1 MTTLSEFEVAVEA
14 NEKLPSDLSPE
25 LQALWLTK
33 KKQWDSAHDIAQEI
47 HTQTGSWIHALL
59 HRIEGDLGNAAYWY
73 SRAGRPAIGNTGGID
88 EEWRE
93 IAAFVI
99 GEK

>member
-1 MTTLSEFEVAVEA
+1 MKSCCLTEPRTASSL
-14 NEKLPSDLSPE
+14 
-25 LQALWLTK
+25 LTK
-33 KKQWDSAHDIAQEI
+33 KNWDPAHDIAQEI
-47 HTQTGSWIHALL
+47 PQTGSWIHALL

-73 SRAGRPAIGNTGGID
+73 SRAGRPAIGNTGESMKG
-88 EEWRE
+88 RE

>member
-14 NEKLPSDLSPE
+14 NENLPSDLSPE

-33 KKQWDSAHDIAQEI
+33 KKRWDPAHDIAQEI

-73 SRAGRPAIGNTGGID
+73 SRAGRPANGDTGGID